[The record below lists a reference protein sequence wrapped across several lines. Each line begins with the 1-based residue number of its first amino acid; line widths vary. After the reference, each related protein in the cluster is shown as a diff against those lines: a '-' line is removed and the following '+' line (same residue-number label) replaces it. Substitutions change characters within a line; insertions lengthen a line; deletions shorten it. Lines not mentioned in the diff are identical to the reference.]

1 METENIGRSAAR
13 SMEEGSA
20 NVVHMNVT
28 SVTTPE
34 VMPSL
39 MLPFAMQLVWAS
51 MCVIIEELVL
61 QSSTPIINE
70 SNSINTPF
78 ISVEVLQEE
87 TFLANINN
95 NEELLLAKI
104 IIPDLDLL
112 AS

>member
-1 METENIGRSAAR
+1 
-13 SMEEGSA
+13 MEEGSA

-39 MLPFAMQLVWAS
+39 MLPFAMQLVQAL
-51 MCVIIEELVL
+51 MCVIIEELML

-70 SNSINTPF
+70 SISINTPF

-104 IIPDLDLL
+104 IIPDLDLP
-112 AS
+112 ASQHEQLELIQLMQ

>member
-1 METENIGRSAAR
+1 M
-13 SMEEGSA
+13 
-20 NVVHMNVT
+20 
-28 SVTTPE
+28 
-34 VMPSL
+34 
-39 MLPFAMQLVWAS
+39 
-51 MCVIIEELVL
+51 L

-70 SNSINTPF
+70 SISINTPF

-104 IIPDLDLL
+104 IIPDLDLP